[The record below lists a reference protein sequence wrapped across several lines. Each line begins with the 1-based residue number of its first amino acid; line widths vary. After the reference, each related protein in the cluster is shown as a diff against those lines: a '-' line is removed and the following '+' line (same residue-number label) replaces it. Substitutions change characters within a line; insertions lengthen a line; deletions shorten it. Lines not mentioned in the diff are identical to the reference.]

1 MPQSPKRRPLGAVFF
16 LLQRLAGVA
25 IPCLGIDVIWGIIMK
40 RQSIAAAAGVL
51 LWAVPPA
58 LALEDQW
65 GFGQF
70 GGTYYA
76 EYTTAGRTVTLYCRD
91 KQNEF
96 IYGMPASHLDSIYPK
111 LDYVDL
117 VLDVDSKDDTYDR
130 IETAVAKVEVTA
142 DMIAFKVVGPRA
154 WELQA
159 TIGYAD
165 VITVG
170 VSQRYLPDNPDV
182 DGKMIYLGNTGASQQ
197 ATQYV
202 MGPCVPEGYN
212 DQPSSEP
219 EPPADDDNQSVRPN

>member
-1 MPQSPKRRPLGAVFF
+1 
-16 LLQRLAGVA
+16 
-25 IPCLGIDVIWGIIMK
+25 MK
-40 RQSIAAAAGVL
+40 RQSITAAAAL
-51 LWAVPPA
+51 LLFAAPA
-58 LALEDQW
+58 YALEDQW
-65 GFGQF
+65 GFGVY

-76 EYTTAGRTVTLYCRD
+76 EYTTAQRSVTLYCRD

-96 IYGMPASHLDSIYPK
+96 IYGMPASHLDAVYAQ

-117 VLDVDSKDDTYDR
+117 VLDVDNKDDAYDR

-142 DMIAFKVVGPRA
+142 DMIAFKVVGQRA

-182 DGKMIYLGNTGASQQ
+182 DVKMVYLGNTGASQQ
-197 ATQYV
+197 ATSYV
-202 MGPCVPEGYN
+202 MGPCVPEDHN
-212 DQPSSEP
+212 EEPSSEP
-219 EPPADDDNQSVRPN
+219 EPPTDDDNEGVSPKN